1 MNNMSNFNQTL
12 NETKA
17 AFSYDVSRKKER
29 VFCKMKT
36 IKPDGGDLHGLAWKD
51 RVILEVLHI
60 DYDYKSALVRN
71 PNRLEWVTKLNNI
84 SFCNEDGS
92 PRNAR

>member
-1 MNNMSNFNQTL
+1 MNNIRNFNQTL

-17 AFSYDVSRKKER
+17 AFSYDVSRKPDK
-29 VFCKMKT
+29 VYCKMKS

-51 RVILEVLHI
+51 RVILVVLHI

-71 PNRLEWVTKLNNI
+71 PNGLEWITKLKDI
-84 SFCNEDGS
+84 SLCNEDGS
-92 PRNAR
+92 LRNAR

>member
-1 MNNMSNFNQTL
+1 MDTFKQTL
-12 NETKA
+12 AETKRS
-17 AFSYDVSRKKER
+17 FSYDVSRRPEKIY
-29 VFCKMKT
+29 CKLRT
-36 IKPDGGDLHGLAWKD
+36 SKPNGGDIHGLDWKD

-71 PNRLEWVTKLNNI
+71 PNGLEWVTKLDNI

-92 PRNAR
+92 FRNAR

>member
-1 MNNMSNFNQTL
+1 MGNFNQTL

-17 AFSYDVSRKKER
+17 AFSYDVARKPEK

-36 IKPDGGDLHGLAWKD
+36 IKPNGGDLHGLTWKD
-51 RVILEVLHI
+51 RVILDVLHI

-71 PNRLEWVTKLNNI
+71 PNGLEWVTKLKNI
-84 SFCNEDGS
+84 SFCNADGS
-92 PRNAR
+92 PRNDR

>member
-1 MNNMSNFNQTL
+1 MSNFNQTL
-12 NETKA
+12 KETKKV
-17 AFSYDVSRKKER
+17 Y
-29 VFCKMKT
+29 CKMKT

-51 RVILEVLHI
+51 RVILDVLHI
-60 DYDYKSALVRN
+60 DYDYKSVLVRN
-71 PNRLEWVTKLNNI
+71 PNGLEWVTKLEKI